1 MFGRGLPPIG
11 IGIDICR
18 IPRIYTLLAS
28 PSKGNQFVRRILS
41 LEEQTM
47 PYTLNILK
55 CVFVPSE
62 NQQSPDLRVPS
73 MQRAAEFM
81 AGRFA
86 AKEAVVKAYSFRKL
100 TFHDIVVTYEG
111 HLSTPSENETLN
123 SSRTEQ
129 ESTSQDPPNEKP
141 RQGPPVAIIKGD
153 GVHENVYARLSIS
166 HDGEYAT
173 AMCLT
178 MLEDS
183 GASRVSS
190 APSDEGQNRSPH
202 DDPVR
207 PIGPFGQIPKTPFD
221 SF

>member
-1 MFGRGLPPIG
+1 
-11 IGIDICR
+11 
-18 IPRIYTLLAS
+18 
-28 PSKGNQFVRRILS
+28 
-41 LEEQTM
+41 M

-81 AGRFA
+81 AGRFVVPLLGPGLDQGSLHMFDTRFA